1 MDIYYSSKF
10 VREYKRLSPEIK
22 RMAEEKEKIF
32 RKNPHDPR
40 LKTHALQNKLH
51 GFWSF
56 SINRQIRIIFE
67 FGDENTIWFHSVG
80 SHDIYKQF

>member
-1 MDIYYSSKF
+1 MNIHYSSKF
-10 VREYKRLSPEIK
+10 AGEYKKLSIEIK
-22 RMAEEKEKIF
+22 RLAETKEKIF
-32 RKNPHDPR
+32 RQNPHDPR
-40 LKTHALQNKLH
+40 LKTHALQNRLR

-67 FGDENTIWFHSVG
+67 FVDENTIWFHSVG

>member
-1 MDIYYSSKF
+1 VIIYYSSKF
-10 VREYKRLSPEIK
+10 AREYKKLPPEIK
-22 RMAEEKEKIF
+22 RLAEEKEKIF

-40 LKTHALQNKLH
+40 LKTHALQNKLS

-56 SINRQIRIIFE
+56 SINRQIRMIFE
-67 FGDENTIWFHSVG
+67 FVDENKIWFHSVG